1 MAEDQ
6 EMKFLVYQL
15 IPNVMIETGTIETKQ
30 PLGIES
36 FGNIT
41 REIIIHLTHAAAIKM
56 HFNGE
61 TWKDFII
68 EKSSD
73 FFNTEE
79 RYLSCVLYAVHIVN
93 SRTGGIYERFIEVIA
108 TVLAIAHLMYDS
120 NIKILEY
127 SPQILTVFFDS
138 VLKKLFY
145 KRGGWKH
152 LVKHIKSQNYMNCF
166 EQISNLAPQPDN
178 VTMEKAFEGT
188 LESFKQNFRYEPV
201 VVTPEELQ
209 NHALTAELVKK
220 VMEAHEKDPPLHP
233 CIFPNKEYDYIWSAN
248 IANSTGREALVLF
261 TEDLEMEFVPLN
273 YIRCKPLGSTENQQH
288 FNCGIR
294 EDSEDLRLPEK
305 CLLNTDAVNDIE
317 GCILDV
323 VDDIEYR
330 FSTVK
335 TLLDSLMI

>member
-15 IPNVMIETGTIETKQ
+15 IPNVMIEAGSIETKQ
-30 PLGIES
+30 PLDIES

-41 REIIIHLTHAAAIKM
+41 REIIIHLTHAVVIKM

-61 TWKDFII
+61 TWKNFII
-68 EKSSD
+68 EKGND

-79 RYLSCVLYAVHIVN
+79 RYLSCVLYAAHVVN
-93 SRTGGIYERFIEVIA
+93 SRTQGIYERFIEVIA

-120 NIKILEY
+120 NIQILEY
-127 SPQILTVFFDS
+127 SPQILTAFFDS

-166 EQISNLAPQPDN
+166 EQIDNLAPQPDN
-178 VTMEKAFEGT
+178 RTMQNAFEGI
-188 LESFKQNFRYEPV
+188 LESFKQNFLYEPV
-201 VVTPEELQ
+201 VVTSEEVQ

-220 VMEAHEKDPPLHP
+220 VMEAHEKDPSLPK
-233 CIFPNKEYDYIWSAN
+233 CIFPNKEYDYIWISN
-248 IANSTGREALVLF
+248 IANSTGKEALVLF
-261 TEDLEMEFVPLN
+261 TEDLEMKFVPGN
-273 YIRCKPLGSTENQQH
+273 YIRGKPLGSTENQQD
-288 FNCGIR
+288 FDCVIR
-294 EDSEDLRLPEK
+294 EDSEHLRLPEK
-305 CLLNTDAVNDIE
+305 CLLNKDSDNDIE
-317 GCILDV
+317 RCILDV
-323 VDDIEYR
+323 VDDIGYR
-330 FSTVK
+330 FSSVK